1 MRRLGLVLAAGL
13 LAPVL
18 ACSGA
23 AGPAVTGPGLG
34 VDDSGTHTDA
44 DPTAADPTA
53 STVDPTA
60 TTIDPTAAD
69 STAAATT
76 DPNDTATTDPATT
89 DTGPGEPS
97 LRRHTLNLST
107 GQWSSAALD
116 DVWTGPNAAPPTGIL
131 AAVTM
136 TNFDRL
142 LVLADDGYTYQLV
155 EGQWLA
161 PLVTDEHFAVLAGR
175 EVEVVTHVP
184 SPDDPTLET
193 LFLLADHS
201 AVLYDLY
208 DTGSVTFVDD
218 VALIDEPGGPPHA
231 SGRPRWAFTRAR
243 PQDFGQI
250 DWLEWFIAYDDDV
263 LYYADANS
271 QWSVAGPI
279 DANDFFGGAAGE
291 PDPRQASAT
300 WYEDDTGR
308 LHVLAP

>member
-1 MRRLGLVLAAGL
+1 MRLLCVTLVLGLLGPIV
-13 LAPVL
+13 

-34 VDDSGTHTDA
+34 VDDSGTNTDA

-53 STVDPTA
+53 TTDPTA
-60 TTIDPTAAD
+60 TSVDPTAAD
-69 STAAATT
+69 TTAGATSDPADTT
-76 DPNDTATTDPATT
+76 DAT
-89 DTGPGEPS
+89 DTGPVESP

-107 GQWSSAALD
+107 GQWTVAALD
-116 DVWTGPNAAPPTGIL
+116 DVWTGSNAAPPTGIL

-155 EGQWLA
+155 EGQWLE

-175 EVEVVTHVP
+175 EVDAISHVP
-184 SPDDPTLET
+184 SPDDPTIET
-193 LFLLADHS
+193 LFLIADHS
-201 AVLYDLY
+201 AVLYDIY
-208 DTGSVTFVDD
+208 DTGNVTFVDD

-231 SGRPRWAFTRAR
+231 SGRPRWAFTRSR
-243 PQDFGQI
+243 PQDFGRI
-250 DWLEWFIAYDDDV
+250 DWLEWFFAYDDDV
-263 LYYADANS
+263 LYHSDANS

-279 DANDFFGGAAGE
+279 DANDFFSGAAGE

-300 WYEDDTGR
+300 WYEDDTAR

>member
-1 MRRLGLVLAAGL
+1 MRPLRVSLALGL
-13 LAPVL
+13 LAPVV

-34 VDDSGTHTDA
+34 VDDSGTNTDA
-44 DPTAADPTA
+44 DPTAA
-53 STVDPTA
+53 TVDPTA
-60 TTIDPTAAD
+60 TSVDPTMAD
-69 STAAATT
+69 STAGATS
-76 DPNDTATTDPATT
+76 DPPDTSGTTETT
-89 DTGPGEPS
+89 DTGPVEDP
-97 LRRHTLNLST
+97 LRRHTLNLAT
-107 GQWSSAALD
+107 GQWTVAALD
-116 DVWTGPNAAPPTGIL
+116 DVWTGADAAPPTGIL

-155 EGQWLA
+155 EGQWQA
-161 PLVTDEHFAVLAGR
+161 PLVTDDHFAVLAGR
-175 EVEVVTHVP
+175 EVDAISHVP
-184 SPDDPTLET
+184 SPDDPTIET

-231 SGRPRWAFTRAR
+231 SGRPRWSFTRSR
-243 PQDFGQI
+243 PQDFGQL
-250 DWLEWFIAYDDDV
+250 DWLEWFFAYDDDV

-279 DANDFFGGAAGE
+279 QANDFFNGAADE